1 MPPIHLVTS
10 FHFSTI
16 PVQKPLRTC
25 LPLSF
30 SQPRVLPIHARTES
44 LRFWIQPVTS
54 LHFSPKPD
62 RNPPIAFLP
71 LPISHSSVLPTHRST
86 PNPSPPSQWATSA
99 ILPPIPDS
107 SPPIR
112 FAPFLISH
120 SSDFPIQIR
129 TRPGSFPSQVATS
142 EIFLNPT
149 SRPPMTSFPFW
160 VRVDLTS
167 PTAPEIAP
175 GRSLKKST
183 TSATIFFTA
192 LNAPSTTARNFSLC
206 L

>member
-62 RNPPIAFLP
+62 RNPPIA
-71 LPISHSSVLPTHRST
+71 
-86 PNPSPPSQWATSA
+86 
-99 ILPPIPDS
+99 
-107 SPPIR
+107 